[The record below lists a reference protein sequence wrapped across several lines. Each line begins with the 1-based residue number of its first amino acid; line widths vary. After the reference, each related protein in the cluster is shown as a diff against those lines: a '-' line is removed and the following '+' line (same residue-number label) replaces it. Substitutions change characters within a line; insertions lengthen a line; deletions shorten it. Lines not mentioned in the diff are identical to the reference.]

1 MLTHVWFVRWRRLA
15 IALLVAVAS
24 ALLSAAGASAERP
37 PRVVGGSTTTIAEHP
52 WQAALVV
59 DENVFPGLTDFQ
71 RQFCGG
77 SLITTRIVLT
87 AAHCVVDTDPE
98 PLGLGTKLDHDDVDV
113 VLGRTQLSGGG
124 GEEHN
129 VARVEFHSGYNP
141 ATSENDVGY
150 IVLQAPSAQQ
160 RVTIAGSD
168 EFGLWR
174 PGARTVVSGWGD
186 TVATPGGST
195 RSGSDVLRAAVV
207 PIIADATCGSAD
219 VYGGTFFRA
228 TMVCAGF
235 LAGGTDSCFGDSGGP
250 LTTPAA
256 GPRRLV
262 GLVSFGE
269 GCAQPNRPGVYSQVG
284 CPPLRD
290 DVAAD
295 VFQLEAQEGF
305 AHENVVG
312 SGSGPCDETAPET
325 AITKGPKK
333 KLKTRKKRRR
343 AKAKFV
349 FSSSEPGTRFE
360 CSVDGATLTACESP
374 FKVKTRKGKHLF
386 QVRATDQAGNVDATP
401 ASRNWRV
408 KRKRMRRHRDG

>member
-1 MLTHVWFVRWRRLA
+1 MLTHVWFVRSRRLA
-15 IALLVAVAS
+15 IAWVIAVAS
-24 ALLSAAGASAERP
+24 VLLLAAGASADRA
-37 PRVVGGSTTTIAEHP
+37 PRIVGGNTTTIAQHP

-59 DENVFPGLTDFQ
+59 DESISPGTSDFQ

-77 SLITTRIVLT
+77 SLVTTRIVLT
-87 AAHCVVDTDPE
+87 AAHCISGTDPE
-98 PLGLGTKLDHDDVDV
+98 LLEAGTDLDPDDVDV

-124 GEEHN
+124 GQEHN
-129 VARVEFHSGYNP
+129 VQRVEFHSDYNP
-141 ATSENDVGY
+141 ATAENDVGY
-150 IVLQAPSAQQ
+150 VVLQGPSAQQ
-160 RVTIAGSD
+160 RITIAGSD
-168 EFGLWR
+168 DFGLWR
-174 PGARTVVSGWGD
+174 PGARTVVSGWG
-186 TVATPGGST
+186 AISEGGPT
-195 RSGSDVLRAAVV
+195 SDVLKEAVV
-207 PIIADATCGSAD
+207 PIIADATCQSPN
-219 VYGGTFFRA
+219 VYGTEFFRT

-235 LAGGTDSCFGDSGGP
+235 LEGGTDTCQGDSGGP
-250 LTTPAA
+250 LTTPPG

-269 GCAQPNRPGVYSQVG
+269 GCARPNKPGVYSRVG

-295 VFQLEAQEGF
+295 VFQLEAQERL
-305 AHENVVG
+305 AHENVLG
-312 SGSGPCDETAPET
+312 SGAGPCDEAPPET

-349 FSSSEPGTRFE
+349 FSASEPGTRFE
-360 CSVDGATLTACESP
+360 CSVDGAALTACESP

-401 ASRNWRV
+401 AAREWKV
-408 KRKRMRRHRDG
+408 KKKRRKKRRDG

>member
-15 IALLVAVAS
+15 IASLSAVACT
-24 ALLSAAGASAERP
+24 LLLAAGASAERP

-52 WQAALVV
+52 WQAALVF
-59 DENVFPGLTDFQ
+59 DPATRPGMNDFQ

-87 AAHCVVDTDPE
+87 AAHCVFDTDPNLAQD
-98 PLGLGTKLDHDDVDV
+98 PKLDPDDLDV
-113 VLGRTQLSGGG
+113 VLGRTQLSAAG
-124 GEEHN
+124 GEEHE
-129 VARVEFHSGYNP
+129 VQRVEFHGGYNP
-141 ATSENDVGY
+141 ATAENDVGY
-150 IVLQAPSAQQ
+150 IVLQASSAQQ
-160 RVTIAGSD
+160 RITIAGSD

-186 TVATPGGST
+186 TVPTPEGST
-195 RSGSDVLRAAVV
+195 ASGSDVLKAAVV
-207 PIIADATCGSAD
+207 PIIADTTCGSPD

-235 LAGGTDSCFGDSGGP
+235 LAGGTDSCFGDSGGA

-262 GLVSFGE
+262 GMVSFGD
-269 GCAQPNRPGVYSQVG
+269 GCAQPNKPGVYSKVG

-290 DVAAD
+290 DVAGD
-295 VFQLEAQEGF
+295 VFQLEAQEGLT
-305 AHENVVG
+305 HENVVG

-325 AITKGPKK
+325 AITKGPKR
-333 KLKTRKKRRR
+333 KLKTKKKRRR

-349 FSSSEPGTRFE
+349 FASNESGTSFE
-360 CSVDGATLTACESP
+360 CSVDGAALSGCASP

-401 ASRNWRV
+401 ASRNWKV
-408 KRKRMRRHRDG
+408 KKKRKKRRRDG